1 MLLVVLAAVLLMPTA
16 LALDQE
22 EILQDQSQSLGIED
36 LEEAGEAYTGQ
47 HDIEDGLDVGAS
59 FRHMAETGKEALGG
73 VVKRSVRSCVLL
85 LAVTLL
91 CGLTE
96 GVKAGT
102 GGSGLGVTTLAA
114 TLSITA
120 IAVGDV
126 NSLLSMGEEAIFN
139 METLGDVLLPT
150 VSMATAASGTPAMAV
165 VKHGA
170 TILFSDCLIDTL
182 LIPLC
187 YAFVAANVAWAALGN
202 DGLKRIGGLLKWLI
216 TILLSVVLLA
226 FVGYLNLS
234 GVISGGADAAT
245 VKAAKFTISNMVPV
259 VGGVISDTAETL
271 LAGASVLRN
280 AAGVFGMLAVIGIC
294 VVPFLNLGVHYLM
307 YKCTAALAATV
318 SADGRIT
325 GLIEALGTAFGL
337 ILAMTASCAVLLV
350 VAMVS
355 TVSAVVG

>member
-170 TILFSDCLIDTL
+170 TILFSDFLIRLIDTL

-234 GVISGGADAAT
+234 GVIST